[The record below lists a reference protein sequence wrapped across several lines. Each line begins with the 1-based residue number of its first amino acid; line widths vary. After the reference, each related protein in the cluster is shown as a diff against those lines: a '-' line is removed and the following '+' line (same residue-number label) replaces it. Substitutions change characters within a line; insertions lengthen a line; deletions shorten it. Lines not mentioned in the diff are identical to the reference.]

1 MVNITRSKMNGSYH
15 IFNATVDNVDNFPE
29 AADVASVPGRV
40 LFNVDHLG
48 VVQHVGPK
56 RDKA

>member
-1 MVNITRSKMNGSYH
+1 MNGSYH
-15 IFNATVDNVDNFPE
+15 TFNATVDNFPE

>member
-1 MVNITRSKMNGSYH
+1 MNGSYH